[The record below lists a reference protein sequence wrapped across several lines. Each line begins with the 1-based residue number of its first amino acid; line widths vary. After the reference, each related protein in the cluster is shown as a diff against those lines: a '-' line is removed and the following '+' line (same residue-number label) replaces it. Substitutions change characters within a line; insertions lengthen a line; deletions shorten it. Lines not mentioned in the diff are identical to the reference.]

1 MPSASGVPRFE
12 PGGELPWLATR
23 CDRRDSNP
31 HGLPHRILSP
41 ARLPVPPRSRD
52 CPASTYVLLTRR
64 GSVGLCRSC
73 AVAPLNPRRHVL
85 GVLNVVTL
93 ERGPTLP
100 AAQVHDLP
108 LRHVRPPVAGRAP
121 AEIVGNRRHL
131 PELARLGIPHR
142 PGEARPLGRCG

>member
-1 MPSASGVPRFE
+1 MKPSRLVAMKTDAFNGDMVVVVSGSWPFGS
-12 PGGELPWLATR
+12 GG

-64 GSVGLCRSC
+64 GSVRLCRNC
-73 AVAPLNPRRHVL
+73 AVAPLNPGRHIL
-85 GVLNVVTL
+85 GVLNVVAL

-108 LRHVRPPVAGRAP
+108 LR
-121 AEIVGNRRHL
+121 
-131 PELARLGIPHR
+131 
-142 PGEARPLGRCG
+142 